1 MFRYNFSG
9 LKWQSFPLHQPA
21 IFPIKPS
28 FCDAFSETFLK
39 SSVKNECINKNLT
52 EIPGTGAKKAVSK
65 TTILQG
71 EVEEE
76 GQMAMPTRGDGQ
88 ALGPRAGCWES
99 TEFQGIWGWPRPIL
113 RPEWPESLGR
123 NILSYPL
130 AMLILKLKAGGE
142 VLLGTVLPRWRTGD
156 VLATASPVWPRA
168 DCHTL
173 GKALSKDLNGNAET
187 PRWCGFLFKGKELY
201 SEQIKSWHFHPEG
214 HFQKRCQIWDAGQQS
229 MMHNSWHLSVEED
242 LSILS
247 TTKWITT
254 CDFFSFW

>member
-28 FCDAFSETFLK
+28 FCGAFSETFLK
-39 SSVKNECINKNLT
+39 PSVKNECINKNLT

-76 GQMAMPTRGDGQ
+76 WQMAMPTRGDGQ

-113 RPEWPESLGR
+113 TPEWLEPLGR

-142 VLLGTVLPRWRTGD
+142 VLLGSCAAQLKDWRCPGNSIPSVTMRWLPYPRKSSLKRSEWKRWNPK
-156 VLATASPVWPRA
+156 VMW
-168 DCHTL
+168 
-173 GKALSKDLNGNAET
+173 
-187 PRWCGFLFKGKELY
+187 
-201 SEQIKSWHFHPEG
+201 
-214 HFQKRCQIWDAGQQS
+214 
-229 MMHNSWHLSVEED
+229 
-242 LSILS
+242 
-247 TTKWITT
+247 
-254 CDFFSFW
+254 FSFQRKRIVFRANKKLTLSPWRSFPKTLSNLRCWAAKHDA